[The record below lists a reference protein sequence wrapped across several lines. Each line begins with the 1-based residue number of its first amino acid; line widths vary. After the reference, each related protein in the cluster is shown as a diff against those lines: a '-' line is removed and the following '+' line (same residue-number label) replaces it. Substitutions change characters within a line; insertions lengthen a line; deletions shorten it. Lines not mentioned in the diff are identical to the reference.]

1 MWLDIGVCV
10 RALTAAILCVCVIY
24 IFKSSIG
31 RKTTSGIWEEISEC
45 DWRGGVAKFW
55 ARRIPFSSYSIRP
68 DFEKLE
74 VVQISNWNFL
84 AKLVLIISRKSVF
97 SEYGAATYMAVWL

>member
-1 MWLDIGVCV
+1 MWLEIGVCV
-10 RALTAAILCVCVIY
+10 RALTAAILCVCVCVIY

-31 RKTTSGIWEEISEC
+31 RKTTNGIWEEISEC
-45 DWRGGVAKFW
+45 VWRGGVAKFW
-55 ARRIPFSSYSIRP
+55 ARRISFDSYSIRP

-84 AKLVLIISRKSVF
+84 AKLVLIVSRKSVF
-97 SEYGAATYMAVWL
+97 